1 MGWDGAG
8 AYARRA
14 VARRSVHAADEASEM
29 PGGERRTGCP
39 LRRIGAPRAAPA
51 LSVGPRLWRE
61 CSPESGYKNERARSL
76 AGPKP
81 QPEHE
86 LVRVAIPSPHPPRA
100 HSERQT
106 QDQIGN
112 TEGATAVNQ
121 NRDRTSQPALR
132 RVPFRPYQSELA
144 RSV

>member
-1 MGWDGAG
+1 LRNALNRSAEPASRAEARQELLADALLERSMGWDGAG

-100 HSERQT
+100 HSER
-106 QDQIGN
+106 
-112 TEGATAVNQ
+112 
-121 NRDRTSQPALR
+121 
-132 RVPFRPYQSELA
+132 
-144 RSV
+144 